1 MTNSFTGI
9 RLQSHFIV
17 ISLIIFLASFV
28 QGFSGFGF
36 ALISIPLLTLFI
48 SIKVAV
54 PLGALCGL
62 VVNIYLAAGLQ
73 KHFSFKEL
81 SRIIIGSV
89 IGIPIGVVILKL
101 GSPDILKNLLG
112 IFVLGFVILNLFK
125 LLKPVEIN
133 HNWGYLA
140 GLLSGFFGGAFN
152 TNGPPVL
159 IYFFLKG
166 WDKVKQKAMISG
178 FFLVTSSMIVVS
190 HFVSGMTTSTIMFD
204 FVKLLPIVLL
214 GIWTGNVLFS
224 RVSTELF
231 NKIVLWGLL
240 VIGGSLIIA

>member
-1 MTNSFTGI
+1 MQN
-9 RLQSHFIV
+9 HFIV

-62 VVNIYLAAGLQ
+62 VVNIYLSAGL
-73 KHFSFKEL
+73 KNHFSFREL
-81 SRIIIGSV
+81 SRIILGSI
-89 IGIPIGVVILKL
+89 IGIPIGVGILKF
-101 GSPDILKNLLG
+101 GSPEILKNILG
-112 IFVLGFVILNLFK
+112 LFVLAFVTLNLVK
-125 LLKPVEIN
+125 LLKPMNVN

-190 HFVSGMTTSTIMFD
+190 HFISGMTTSDILFD

-214 GIWTGNVLFS
+214 GIWIGNVLFS

-231 NKIVLWGLL
+231 NKLVLWGLL
-240 VIGGSLIIA
+240 VIGGSLILA